1 MNKENTLITFGVSDN
16 GSNISLI
23 LGYINKW
30 KWNHDV
36 VYDLKENKIYMLETG
51 SLNLVD
57 EEEQLRLM
65 TEIINY
71 GLEKD

>member
-1 MNKENTLITFGVSDN
+1 MISFGVSN
-16 GSNISLI
+16 NASNISLI

-30 KWNHDV
+30 KWDHDV

-51 SLNLVD
+51 NDNLVD
-57 EEEQLRLM
+57 KEEQLRLIS
-65 TEIINY
+65 EIIDY